1 MFYIL
6 STFKS
11 HSYVFLNG
19 LLDKRWSKWAKRYW
33 NNNDCSSLDARQLN
47 LVGCQE
53 ECLSTES
60 CTAFNIYKDGKSPR
74 CDLRNCGSNVTKPS
88 GGPDEDYTGYFLSPG
103 IIKKD
108 KGINIDSIR

>member
-1 MFYIL
+1 M
-6 STFKS
+6 
-11 HSYVFLNG
+11 G
-19 LLDKRWSKWAKRYW
+19 G
-33 NNNDCSSLDARQLN
+33 RQLN

-60 CTAFNIYKDGKSPR
+60 CTAFNFYKDGKSPR

-103 IIKKD
+103 ITKKD
-108 KGINIDSIR
+108 KGINLDSIKESK